1 MKTKNV
7 GVSIDFLH
15 MVYTIHLF
23 DGEEFGTVTQ
33 DIPGPAELLELVKG
47 IITHVI
53 EIPEELVEIPKEV
66 FRAILNE
73 LKEYLI

>member
-23 DGEEFGTVTQ
+23 DEDEFGTVTQ
-33 DIPGPAELLELVKG
+33 EIPGPMELLELVKG
-47 IITHVI
+47 LVTYVI

-66 FRAILNE
+66 FRIILNE
-73 LKEYLI
+73 LKESLI